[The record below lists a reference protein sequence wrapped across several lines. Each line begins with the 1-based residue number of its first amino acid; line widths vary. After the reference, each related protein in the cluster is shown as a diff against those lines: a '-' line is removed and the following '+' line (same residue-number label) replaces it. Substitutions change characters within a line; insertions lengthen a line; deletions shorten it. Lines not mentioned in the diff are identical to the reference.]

1 LGDPAD
7 NQAGVSVIFAR
18 SLWIESDRR
27 HSPGVATMAHVRHFQ
42 RTLLSDIAT
51 RSVRRCPFGSGRGD
65 DLQADLQARDE
76 SDAVTVCNTDASHR
90 FIFARLL

>member
-1 LGDPAD
+1 
-7 NQAGVSVIFAR
+7 
-18 SLWIESDRR
+18 
-27 HSPGVATMAHVRHFQ
+27 MAHVRHFQ
-42 RTLLSDIAT
+42 RTLLSDLSPLAASVAT
-51 RSVRRCPFGSGRGD
+51 PSGSGRGD